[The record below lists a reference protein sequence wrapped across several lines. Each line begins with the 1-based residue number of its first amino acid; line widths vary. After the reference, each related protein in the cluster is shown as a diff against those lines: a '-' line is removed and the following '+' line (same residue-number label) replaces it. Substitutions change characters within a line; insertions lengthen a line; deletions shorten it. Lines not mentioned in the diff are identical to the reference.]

1 MIRKIFV
8 TILVFV
14 FMFNMS
20 VFAKGSRNMN
30 NVAREEIA
38 DKNLEILFNITT
50 KNNNSPDKD
59 FMDIL
64 QKYIFGEVFTVGD
77 LDIKTRELLTVT
89 SLTVMQT
96 LPQLKAHINGAL
108 NAGNT
113 PIEIRETIYQCAP
126 FIGFPKTLNAISVF
140 NEVIKERG
148 LEKELKSTKTT
159 NENDRYKKGFEIQN
173 PMYGDEIVQ
182 NMKGLPDNMGE
193 DVARY
198 LTEVCFG
205 DFYTRGGLDVKT
217 RELMTIAILT
227 TTGNTGVLKSHIKG
241 NLKAGNSIET
251 ITAAIIQVMPYV
263 GFPNSFAALK
273 AVKDVMSES
282 KKAQTLEEYQ
292 KTIMFPIGNKNDA
305 YSKYFIGQSY
315 ISPISTEQVKMYNV
329 TFEPK
334 CRNNWHIHKAK
345 KGGGQILIAIGGRGY
360 YQEWGKKT
368 IELKKGDVVNI
379 PANVKHWHGA
389 APDSWFSH
397 IAVEVDGIETSNE
410 WLEPVSDKEYNKL
423 K

>member
-1 MIRKIFV
+1 
-8 TILVFV
+8 
-14 FMFNMS
+14 MFKKLCITVLMSALTLNLSAQAKENKNMT
-20 VFAKGSRNMN
+20 
-30 NVAREEIA
+30 REDIA

-50 KNNNSPDKD
+50 KNNEGADKD
-59 FMDIL
+59 FIDIL
-64 QKYIFGEVFTVGD
+64 QKYIFGEVFTIGD

-159 NENDRYKKGFEIQN
+159 NENNRFKKGYEIQN
-173 PMYGDEIVQ
+173 PMYGDEIEK
-182 NMKGLPDNMGE
+182 NMQGLPNNAGK
-193 DVARY
+193 DVSRF

-205 DFYTRGGLDVKT
+205 DFYTREGLDIKT

-251 ITAAIIQVMPYV
+251 ITAAIIQVMPYI

-273 AVKDVMSES
+273 TVKDISGEN
-282 KKAQTLEEYQ
+282 
-292 KTIMFPIGNKNDA
+292 NK
-305 YSKYFIGQSY
+305 
-315 ISPISTEQVKMYNV
+315 
-329 TFEPK
+329 
-334 CRNNWHIHKAK
+334 
-345 KGGGQILIAIGGRGY
+345 
-360 YQEWGKKT
+360 
-368 IELKKGDVVNI
+368 
-379 PANVKHWHGA
+379 
-389 APDSWFSH
+389 
-397 IAVEVDGIETSNE
+397 
-410 WLEPVSDKEYNKL
+410 
-423 K
+423 